1 MPTIRLGGA
10 DVHHRVDGKG
20 FPIVFL
26 HGAGGT
32 SLSWFQQVPYFSR
45 EFTCAVLDQPGWG
58 AFRWLSGPTEFADV
72 LEEYVDFHGWK
83 RVALVAHS
91 LGGWAA
97 LRFTLRM
104 PERTAALVLSSTW
117 AGIQSPEI
125 LRELDAREPE
135 LNAARSAWR
144 RQEPGAF
151 MPGCGARMAQE
162 QPALH
167 WLASSVAV
175 LNRSAI
181 QAVWRRDAD
190 GESDPLLS
198 PRTDPAELRDWSIP
212 TLCPTGEEDFMVPS
226 RAVDAVASLLNGAE
240 LVKIPRTG
248 HSVYLERA
256 AQFNELVRLF
266 LGRSV
271 LGAVSGRTPA

>member
-1 MPTIRLGGA
+1 MPTVRLGSA
-10 DVHHRVDGKG
+10 KVHHYVTGAG

-32 SLSWFQQVPYFSR
+32 SLSWFQQIPYFSR
-45 EFTCAVLDQPGWG
+45 DFTCAVLDQPGWG
-58 AFRWLSGPTEFADV
+58 ASRWVNGPTEFADV
-72 LEEYVDFHGWK
+72 LEEYLDFHGWK

-97 LRFTLRM
+97 LRLALRK
-104 PERTAALVLSSTW
+104 PSRTAALVLSSTW

-125 LRELDAREPE
+125 MRELDAREAE
-135 LNAARSAWR
+135 LRVARSAWR

-162 QPALH
+162 QPELH
-167 WLASSVAV
+167 WLASSIAS

-212 TLCPTGEEDFMVPS
+212 TLCLTGEEDLMVPS

-240 LVKIPRTG
+240 LVRIPLTG

-256 AQFNELVRLF
+256 ARFNELVRSF
-266 LGRSV
+266 LARS
-271 LGAVSGRTPA
+271 LAPT